1 MDVVEQ
7 AVLAIEDRDWSR
19 LKLMLHPYIR
29 WTLDDGR
36 TIQGRNRILAHLD
49 VGVVRWPPAYHELR
63 DGQIYRWVEEQRP
76 PG

>member
-1 MDVVEQ
+1 VDVVEQ
-7 AVLAIEDRDWSR
+7 AVRAIEDCDWSR

-49 VGVVRWPPAYHELR
+49 AGVVTRPPVRHELR
-63 DGQIYRWVEEQRP
+63 DGQIYWWVEEQRP